1 MRNATATE
9 PERGETP
16 FSSPGSGLAEDVK
29 SGVLLGWNGD
39 GHTAYM
45 RGSSCVD
52 SAVDKYLV
60 SLVVPQRHHVPI
72 AGLRGQ
78 APRAGRTPAGPPDR

>member
-1 MRNATATE
+1 VTE

-16 FSSPGSGLAEDVK
+16 FSGPGSGPAGDLK

-39 GHTAYM
+39 GHTAPM
-45 RGSSCVD
+45 RGSSWLD

-60 SLVVPQRHHVPI
+60 RLVVPRNGTMCP
-72 AGLRGQ
+72 
-78 APRAGRTPAGPPDR
+78 